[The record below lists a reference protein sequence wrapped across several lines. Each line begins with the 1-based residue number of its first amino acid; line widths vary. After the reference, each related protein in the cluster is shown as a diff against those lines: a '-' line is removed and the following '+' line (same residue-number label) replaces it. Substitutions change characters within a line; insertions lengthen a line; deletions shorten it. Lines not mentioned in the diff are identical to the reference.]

1 MYTLLY
7 NRSSY
12 SILSSCL
19 SIDRLTDFAW
29 RNGYQAVGL
38 IDQNVMYGVMEFQQA
53 CSRRSL
59 KPLYGLEI
67 NVTINER
74 KYPYVLLARNL
85 DGFRELMRV
94 SSQIN
99 AEHVEYDRERLEA
112 LSDNLF
118 IIDVCYGGYLEK
130 NIRNASETVQS

>member
-53 CSRRSL
+53 CAFTRISGS
-59 KPLYGLEI
+59 
-67 NVTINER
+67 
-74 KYPYVLLARNL
+74 A
-85 DGFRELMRV
+85 
-94 SSQIN
+94 
-99 AEHVEYDRERLEA
+99 
-112 LSDNLF
+112 
-118 IIDVCYGGYLEK
+118 
-130 NIRNASETVQS
+130 